1 MNKNICEFSH
11 KDEFKHIKCEENNSP
26 CLYERYC
33 TQDSTWWVSDAYSNC
48 QRRNKMKKNKKQPY
62 SPIIEDNQKEEVI
75 EIKETETQQIEKK
88 ELYKIVGKLRGMT
101 FVEKDG
107 KEKILFKDY
116 PQEVGEFI
124 EL

>member
-1 MNKNICEFSH
+1 
-11 KDEFKHIKCEENNSP
+11 
-26 CLYERYC
+26 
-33 TQDSTWWVSDAYSNC
+33 
-48 QRRNKMKKNKKQPY
+48 MKKNKKQPY